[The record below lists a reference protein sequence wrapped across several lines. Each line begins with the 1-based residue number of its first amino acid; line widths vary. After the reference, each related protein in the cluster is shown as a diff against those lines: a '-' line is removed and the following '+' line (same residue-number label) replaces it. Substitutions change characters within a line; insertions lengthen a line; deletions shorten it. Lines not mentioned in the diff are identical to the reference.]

1 MKEETNPEGVSP
13 LYHKVLEH
21 LVAHAPCKDLRHHKT
36 LAWMVSSLIQSGS
49 SHLSEWIVYVESR
62 AQKAQ
67 STERRFSRWLH
78 NRRVVDEEVVPAL
91 LEVAFVDWDRYERVS
106 IVLDTSLLW
115 DQYCLIRLALLYRG
129 RAIPLDWEVIEHGSA
144 SVGFDRFE
152 KLLQRVYEWLDRLGI
167 KRVLFLADRGF
178 ADTQLMGRLRQ
189 YGWNYRIRIKSCFGL
204 YSPAGELLCKA
215 GEVVLAEDQAKYY
228 HNVRLTKQ
236 LYGPVHVALANP
248 SDSRETWFVVSNEPT
263 SSESFVEYGS
273 RFQIE
278 GGFKDDKSGGFQLAD
293 SHLRD
298 PHTLQ
303 RLLLV
308 MAIATLFL
316 VAQGVHTTHQGL
328 RQTVDPHYHRG
339 LSYFR
344 IGWNWILKALSH
356 HLAFL
361 QSFAL
366 FPGPDPYPLSSIP
379 HPSDSLSG
387 MAWAFR
393 LSG

>member
-1 MKEETNPEGVSP
+1 
-13 LYHKVLEH
+13 
-21 LVAHAPCKDLRHHKT
+21 
-36 LAWMVSSLIQSGS
+36 MVSSLIQSGS
-49 SHLSEWIVYVESR
+49 SNLSEWLVYVQSR
-62 AQKAQ
+62 AKQAQ
-67 STERRFSRWLH
+67 STERRFSRWLK
-78 NRRVVDEEVVPAL
+78 NERIVDRGVVRGL
-91 LEVAFVDWDRYERVS
+91 WEVALVDWDRTQRIS
-106 IVLDTSLLW
+106 LVLDTSVLW

-144 SVGFDRFE
+144 SVGFERFE

-167 KRVLFLADRGF
+167 KQVLFLADRGF

-204 YSPAGELLCKA
+204 YSPAGGLLCKA

-248 SDSRETWFVVSNEPT
+248 SDSRETWFVVSDEPT

-298 PHTLQ
+298 PRTLQ

-344 IGWNWILKALSH
+344 IGWNWILKALSL

-366 FPGPDPYPLSSIP
+366 IPGPDPFPLSSSKP